1 MISIITVLWLK
12 KNPLAI
18 NALKQV
24 FNEYTQI
31 LDTSSIPASTSIPGL
46 LTCFCLE
53 HKTIRGIQKQT
64 NNIKQK
70 NKTHTHTKKNTT
82 CDSDWK
88 HKMNFVLAT
97 WHCQPFNIRSV
108 NIKRHTVGK
117 TGFLLNKVHVLYFCF
132 RNNITYM
139 IDRSTIDCDTLANI
153 LGTYNREIHDV
164 TH

>member
-1 MISIITVLWLK
+1 MYDIYNNCSLIK

-31 LDTSSIPASTSIPGL
+31 LDTSSIPASISIPGL

-70 NKTHTHTKKNTT
+70 NKTHTHEKKTPHVIQTENTK
-82 CDSDWK
+82 
-88 HKMNFVLAT
+88 
-97 WHCQPFNIRSV
+97 
-108 NIKRHTVGK
+108 
-117 TGFLLNKVHVLYFCF
+117 
-132 RNNITYM
+132 
-139 IDRSTIDCDTLANI
+139 
-153 LGTYNREIHDV
+153 
-164 TH
+164 